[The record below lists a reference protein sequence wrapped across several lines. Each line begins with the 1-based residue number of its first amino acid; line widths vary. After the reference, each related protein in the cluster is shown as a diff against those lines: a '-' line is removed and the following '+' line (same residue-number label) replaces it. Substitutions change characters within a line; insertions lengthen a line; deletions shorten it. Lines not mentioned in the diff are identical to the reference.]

1 MDHTLGLC
9 QDGTVLAAGEGLFG
23 SCAVSKWNHI
33 TFIAAG
39 HIHTIGINQMGRIQE
54 ADGFAAPGVMDWS
67 DISRVAVSPFHTV
80 GLKKD
85 GTVLASGDI
94 QYGQC
99 QVETWSHITNVAA
112 GERHTVGLKKMALS
126 LRPGTTR
133 LTSVPLMG
141 GVFGKNT
148 KNLEIIP
155 LWNSPITG

>member
-1 MDHTLGLC
+1 
-9 QDGTVLAAGEGLFG
+9 
-23 SCAVSKWNHI
+23 
-33 TFIAAG
+33 
-39 HIHTIGINQMGRIQE
+39 MGRVQE

-112 GERHTVGLKKMALS
+112 GERHTVGLKEDGTVIATGDNEANQCAVDGWLS
-126 LRPGTTR
+126 LGRILRT
-133 LTSVPLMG
+133 
-141 GVFGKNT
+141 
-148 KNLEIIP
+148 
-155 LWNSPITG
+155 

>member
-23 SCAVSKWNHI
+23 SCTVSKWNHI

-112 GERHTVGLKKMALS
+112 GERHTVGLKED
-126 LRPGTTR
+126 GTVIATGDNEANQCAVDGWR
-133 LTSVPLMG
+133 LW
-141 GVFGKNT
+141 
-148 KNLEIIP
+148 EEY
-155 LWNSPITG
+155 